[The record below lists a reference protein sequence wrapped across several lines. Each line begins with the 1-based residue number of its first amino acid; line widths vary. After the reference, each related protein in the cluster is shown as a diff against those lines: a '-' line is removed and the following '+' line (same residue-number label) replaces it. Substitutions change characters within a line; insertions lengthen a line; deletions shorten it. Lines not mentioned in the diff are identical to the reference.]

1 MTAALTLLALI
12 GTLGMFLKPTLFS
25 PGAAAVRPA
34 SLGLTPQSWRRP
46 SRRER

>member
-1 MTAALTLLALI
+1 MTAALTLLARI

-34 SLGLTPQSWRRP
+34 SLGHGTASRLSP
-46 SRRER
+46 SRRGR